1 MNQNNLGKKLVYF
14 YLFILF
20 PIILQAQVF
29 LKAPDSFYK
38 GDVVQFSIVALGSDI
53 QIPEIT
59 SIAGIAVQNTGTSRQ
74 TTIVNGSTTYQMTK
88 NYALITNKDVKIP
101 SFEVKIDNKIEKT
114 KEHII
119 KIKEVTKTK
128 SDLYDL
134 EISLDKDEVYVGQAV
149 VFTLKFKYKKD
160 LEVVSLDYKK
170 PIFDGF
176 WVKELKTSKPASKDN
191 EYVEQE
197 VKYLLFPQKVKDV
210 ELGSY
215 RIGVTTLKE
224 TSYNRGFFLS
234 SPTVTT
240 PVYSNKVILKVKPLP
255 KGVHLAG
262 DFQISS
268 TIDKQEINQGEAV
281 SYKLKIKGRGN
292 VDDLDE
298 VKLDIPHTTIYDN
311 PSKKEY
317 NLKNNLYGGVYE
329 KSYSIL
335 ANDDF
340 EIPSVKLE
348 YFDIKTKTVKTI
360 QTKSYKIKVNKTS
373 YNPNQTQNL
382 NENKPKLQMNQ
393 KEQSSVAQNIEVLPI
408 SQSQKI
414 IFFVLGVIATLGFIG
429 LYQVIKKKRFAKK
442 EDKPLIKIVKNTK
455 TPQELFKVLVIY
467 INIDEEL
474 DKIIYKLENMT
485 LDEYKKEKKHIL
497 KLLNELAKKD
507 KRLDINL

>member
-1 MNQNNLGKKLVYF
+1 MNQNNLGKKFILF

-29 LKAPDSFYK
+29 IKAPDSFYK

-59 SIAGIAVQNTGTSRQ
+59 SIDGVPVQNTGTSRQ
-74 TTIVNGSTTYQMTK
+74 TTIVNGITTYQMTK
-88 NYALITNKDVKIP
+88 NYALLTNKNIKLP
-101 SFEVKIDNKIEKT
+101 SFEIKIDNKIEKT
-114 KEHII
+114 NEHII
-119 KIKEVTKTK
+119 KMKEVTKTK

-134 EISLDKDEVYVGQAV
+134 EIALDKDEVYVGQAV
-149 VFTLKFKYKKD
+149 VFTLKFKYKKS
-160 LEVVSLDYKK
+160 LEIVSLDYKK
-170 PIFDGF
+170 PTFDGF
-176 WVKELKTSKPASKDN
+176 WVKELKSSKPESKNN

-224 TSYNRGFFLS
+224 TNYNRGFFLS

-268 TIDKQEINQGEAV
+268 TIDKQEINQAEAV
-281 SYKLKIKGRGN
+281 SYKLKIEGRGN

-298 VKLDIPHTTIYDN
+298 VTLDIPHTTIYDN
-311 PSKKEY
+311 PAKKEY

-329 KSYSIL
+329 KSYSII

-360 QTKSYKIKVNKTS
+360 QTKPYKIKVNKIVL
-373 YNPNQTQNL
+373 NQTQDVNMD
-382 NENKPKLQMNQ
+382 KPKLQMNQ
-393 KEQSSVAQNIEVLPI
+393 KGESTVSNNIEVLPT
-408 SQSQKI
+408 STSQKI
-414 IFFVLGVIATLGFIG
+414 IYFVFGVIVTLGFIG
-429 LYQVIKKKRFAKK
+429 LYHVIKNKRLAKK
-442 EDKPLIKIVKNTK
+442 EDKPLIKVVKNTK

-485 LDEYKKEKKHIL
+485 LDEYKKEKRNIL